1 MEEKKFKETGEGEDK
16 RKRKIQRP
24 MTDTDLLLPGVR
36 VVEVVSIWFAGMVY
50 SSYCGENS
58 HLVVASWKWVE
69 HVFN

>member
-1 MEEKKFKETGEGEDK
+1 
-16 RKRKIQRP
+16 
-24 MTDTDLLLPGVR
+24 MTDTDLLLPGVG

-50 SSYCGENS
+50 SSYSGENS